1 MLSTLIRKDVEM
13 TEALKILIIVTSSAH
28 MGEGGESTGVWLE
41 ELAVP
46 YLHLRDAGFDVT
58 VVSVEGGELP
68 VDPRSIA
75 ERGENP
81 EPVERF
87 LDDEQGQQI
96 LENSR
101 PLSGVDPSH
110 FDAVF
115 FPGGHGTM
123 WDFPSENIGRIVS
136 DFIAAD
142 KPVAA
147 VCHGPAALVSAKG
160 AGGKPIVDGLEVSA
174 FTNSEEEAVG
184 LMDAVPFSLTDR
196 LRKLGAEV
204 KTAPDFEP
212 YAIQDGLL
220 ITGQNPQS
228 SEKVAQL
235 LATTLRD

>member
-1 MLSTLIRKDVEM
+1 MAETLSS
-13 TEALKILIIVTSSAH
+13 ALKILIIVTSSGQ
-28 MGEGGESTGVWLE
+28 MGEGGEPTGVWLE

-58 VVSVEGGELP
+58 VVSVEGGKLP

-75 ERGENP
+75 ERGDNP

-87 LDDEQGQQI
+87 LDDEYGQRI

-101 PLSGVDPSH
+101 ALSSVNPSE

-123 WDFPSENIGRIVS
+123 WDFPADDIGQIVA

-160 AGGKPIVDGLEVSA
+160 ADGKPIVDGLEVSA

-184 LMDAVPFSLTDR
+184 LQDAVPFSLTDR
-196 LRKLGAEV
+196 LRELGAQV

-212 YAIQDGLL
+212 YAVRDGLL

-228 SEKVAQL
+228 SEKVAEL
-235 LATTLRD
+235 LAAALKD

>member
-1 MLSTLIRKDVEM
+1 MAETLSS
-13 TEALKILIIVTSSAH
+13 ALKILIIVTSSGQ
-28 MGEGGESTGVWLE
+28 MGEGGEPTGVWLE

-58 VVSVEGGELP
+58 VVSVEGGKLP
-68 VDPRSIA
+68 VDPRSIS
-75 ERGENP
+75 ERGDNP

-87 LDDEQGQQI
+87 LDDEHGQRI

-101 PLSGVDPSH
+101 SLSSVNPTE

-123 WDFPSENIGRIVS
+123 WDFPADDIGQIVA
-136 DFIAAD
+136 DFLAAD

-160 AGGKPIVDGLEVSA
+160 ADGKPIVDGLEVSA

-184 LMDAVPFSLTDR
+184 LQDAVPFSLIDR
-196 LRKLGAEV
+196 LRELGAEV

-212 YAIQDGLL
+212 FAVRDGLL

-228 SEKVAQL
+228 SEKVAEL
-235 LATTLRD
+235 LAAALKD

>member
-1 MLSTLIRKDVEM
+1 MAETLSS
-13 TEALKILIIVTSSAH
+13 ALKILIIVTSSGQ
-28 MGEGGESTGVWLE
+28 MGEGGEPTGVWLE

-58 VVSVEGGELP
+58 VVSVEGGKLP

-75 ERGENP
+75 ERGDNP

-87 LDDEQGQQI
+87 LDDEYGQRI

-101 PLSGVDPSH
+101 ALSSVNPSE

-123 WDFPSENIGRIVS
+123 WVFPADDIGQIVA

-160 AGGKPIVDGLEVSA
+160 ADGKPIVDGLEVSA

-184 LMDAVPFSLTDR
+184 LQDAVPFSLTDR
-196 LRKLGAEV
+196 LRELGAQV

-212 YAIQDGLL
+212 YAVRDGLL

-228 SEKVAQL
+228 SEKVAEL
-235 LATTLRD
+235 LAAALKD

>member
-1 MLSTLIRKDVEM
+1 MS
-13 TEALKILIIVTSSAH
+13 EALKILIIVTSSAQ
-28 MGEGGESTGVWLE
+28 MGDTGEATGVWLE

-58 VVSVEGGELP
+58 VVSVEGGKLP

-87 LDDEQGQQI
+87 LDDAQGQQI
-96 LENSR
+96 LENSE
-101 PLSGVDPSH
+101 PLSSVDPAN

-123 WDFPSENIGRIVS
+123 WDFPADNIGRIVS

-160 AGGKPIVDGLEVSA
+160 ADGKPIVDGLEVSA
-174 FTNSEEEAVG
+174 FTNSEEAAVG
-184 LMDAVPFSLTDR
+184 LQDAVPFSLTDR
-196 LRKLGAEV
+196 LRELGAEV
-204 KTAPDFEP
+204 KIADDFQP
-212 YAIQDGLL
+212 YAIRDGLL

-228 SEKVAQL
+228 SEKVAEL
-235 LATTLRD
+235 LTQTLRD

>member
-1 MLSTLIRKDVEM
+1 MAETLSS
-13 TEALKILIIVTSSAH
+13 ALKILIIVTSSGQ
-28 MGEGGESTGVWLE
+28 MGEGGEPTGVWLE

-58 VVSVEGGELP
+58 VVSVEGGKLP
-68 VDPRSIA
+68 VDPRSIT

-87 LDDEQGQQI
+87 LDDGQGQQI
-96 LENSR
+96 LENSAA
-101 PLSGVDPSH
+101 LSSVNPSE

-123 WDFPSENIGRIVS
+123 WDFPADNIGQIVS

-147 VCHGPAALVSAKG
+147 VCHGPAALVSATG
-160 AGGKPIVDGLEVSA
+160 ADGKPIVDGLKVSA

-184 LMDAVPFSLTDR
+184 LQDAVPFSLTDR
-196 LRKLGAEV
+196 LRELGAQV
-204 KTAPDFEP
+204 KTAPDFQP
-212 YAIQDGLL
+212 FAVRDGLL

-228 SEKVAQL
+228 SEKVAEL
-235 LATTLRD
+235 LAATLKN

>member
-1 MLSTLIRKDVEM
+1 MSEV
-13 TEALKILIIVTSSAH
+13 LKVLIIVTSSAQ
-28 MGEGGESTGVWLE
+28 MGDSGEPTGVWLE

-46 YLHLRDAGFDVT
+46 YLHLRDAGFEVT
-58 VVSVEGGELP
+58 VVSVEGGKLP

-87 LDDEQGQQI
+87 MDDDEGQQI
-96 LENSR
+96 LENSQ
-101 PLSGVDPSH
+101 PLSSVDTSN

-123 WDFPSENIGRIVS
+123 WDFPAENIGQVVS

-160 AGGKPIVDGLEVSA
+160 PGGEPIVKGLEVSA

-196 LRKLGAEV
+196 LRELGAEV
-204 KTAPDFEP
+204 KTVDDFQP
-212 YAIQDGLL
+212 YAIRDGLL

-228 SEKVAQL
+228 SEKVAEL
-235 LATTLRD
+235 LTQTLRD

>member
-1 MLSTLIRKDVEM
+1 M
-13 TEALKILIIVTSSAH
+13 TETISAALKILIVVTSSGQ
-28 MGEGGESTGVWLE
+28 MGPDGEATGVWLE

-58 VVSVEGGELP
+58 VVSVEGGKLP
-68 VDPRSIA
+68 VDPRSLA

-87 LDDEQGQQI
+87 LDDEQGRRI
-96 LENSR
+96 LEDSTA
-101 PLSGVDPSH
+101 LSAVDPSE

-123 WDFPSENIGRIVS
+123 WDFPAENIGQIVS

-160 AGGKPIVDGLEVSA
+160 ADGKPIIDGLEVSA
-174 FTNSEEEAVG
+174 FTNSEEAAVG

-196 LRKLGAEV
+196 LRELGAEV
-204 KTAPDFEP
+204 KTAADFEP
-212 YAIQDGLL
+212 YAIRDGLL

-228 SEKVAQL
+228 SEKVAEL
-235 LATTLRD
+235 LAQALRD